1 MLYRYV
7 WVLLF
12 LVYRGLFKRAFY
24 HNTKVVKFRRPYILA
39 SNHCN
44 AFLDP
49 IVVAA
54 QLKREVNFLVRG
66 DIFNSPIKRYFL
78 NALHQIPIYR
88 GRDGLG
94 NLKENNE
101 QTFRKV
107 YEILEENK
115 ITMIFPEG
123 DCVPEKRLRP
133 LKKGAARMAF
143 GVMTKN
149 NWEIDPYILPVAVN
163 YAYHTQFRT
172 EFMVGFDNSIRIMD
186 YKELYLENEAKAINK
201 LTQDIAA
208 GIKNQLIEIPKHL
221 EKETE
226 ILFQIYRSGLNYS
239 SILWRRN
246 ENTRLKAEQGLA
258 KSFAELETE
267 NPNEFE
273 SIKAKINQY
282 EELLNQSNLT
292 DNGIYSVLKHRS
304 INFLSYL
311 AFPIFMLGYIINKP
325 IKNFIEKSVQ
335 KKIKKDEFKLSI
347 KMGFLLAIYHILAL
361 VVFSITWIFFG
372 IAWAFGSLVLLYIS
386 SWWSTLLKER
396 YQLNKEIL
404 NAKNFKSKNIEKFNT
419 LAELRKNINQKLN
432 ITS

>member
-24 HNTKVVKFRRPYILA
+24 HNTEVVKFKKAYILA

-78 NALHQIPIYR
+78 KALHQIPIYR

-149 NWEIDPYILPVAVN
+149 NWEIDPYILPLAVN
-163 YAYHTQFRT
+163 YAYHTHFRT

-186 YKELYLENEAKAINK
+186 YKEMYLENEAKAINK
-201 LTQDIAA
+201 LTHDIAA

-239 SILWRRN
+239 TFLWRRN

-258 KSFAELETE
+258 KSFANLETE
-267 NPNEFE
+267 NLVEFE
-273 SIKAKINQY
+273 KLKANINKY
-282 EELLNQSNLT
+282 GELLNQNNLT
-292 DNGIYSVLKHRS
+292 DKGIYSLLQFKS
-304 INFLSYL
+304 INLLSYL
-311 AFPIFMLGYIINKP
+311 ALPIFILGFIINKP

-335 KKIKKDEFKLSI
+335 LKIKKDEFKLSI

-361 VVFSITWIFFG
+361 VVFSIAWLFFG
-372 IAWAFGSLVLLYIS
+372 ILWAFGSLILLYIS
-386 SWWSTLLKER
+386 SWWATLLNER
-396 YQLNKEIL
+396 YKLNKEIFSAKKFE
-404 NAKNFKSKNIEKFNT
+404 AKNLEKFNII
-419 LAELRKNINQKLN
+419 AELRKNITQQFN